1 MPQMSADA
9 DPLNLSNL
17 PMATQEGR
25 PRAGIDRDTA
35 GRDGPGVSPRA
46 VTGLDAVSTQSTS
59 ESGASKDSIDPQ
71 PAQQDQAVGKSET
84 DASTE
89 SAPAARR
96 SRRHPWAELLQRVF
110 EIDVLCCPNC
120 GGKMRIL
127 AAITDPEAARRILEC
142 LSLPPR
148 APPNAP
154 AAFSEREPMPTFGN
168 VDESSPHDFS
178 DAFEFDQ
185 SPPQDWDIRA

>member
-1 MPQMSADA
+1 MKRLLMKRPSKP
-9 DPLNLSNL
+9 PLRKRHRLL
-17 PMATQEGR
+17 
-25 PRAGIDRDTA
+25 RAVLVVVIA
-35 GRDGPGVSPRA
+35 GA
-46 VTGLDAVSTQSTS
+46 VTGLNAVSPEPTN
-59 ESGASKDSIDPQ
+59 ESGASKDSIGSQ

-120 GGKMRIL
+120 GGRMRIL

-142 LSLPPR
+142 LSLPAR

-154 AAFSEREPMPTFGN
+154 AEFSDRTPMAAFGN
-168 VDESSPHDFS
+168 VDEGAPGDFS
-178 DAFEFDQ
+178 ESFDFDQ
-185 SPPQDWDIRA
+185 SPPQDWDIGA